1 MSETIQVS
9 VDGKSYPIEM
19 ADNANARAFI
29 GRLPMTLTFENFGR
43 NERIAYP
50 KPAPELE
57 RAARHFKI
65 TRGTMTVYK
74 PWGNIAIFLVD
85 FPWSSDLADL
95 GHISSEGLEAIR
107 KSGDK
112 PVTFF
117 K

>member
-19 ADNANARAFI
+19 ADNADARAFI

-50 KPAPELE
+50 KPALELK
-57 RAARHFKI
+57 RATRHFKI

-85 FPWSSDLADL
+85 SPWSSDLADL
-95 GHISSEGLEAIR
+95 GQISPEGLEAIR
-107 KSGDK
+107 TSGDK